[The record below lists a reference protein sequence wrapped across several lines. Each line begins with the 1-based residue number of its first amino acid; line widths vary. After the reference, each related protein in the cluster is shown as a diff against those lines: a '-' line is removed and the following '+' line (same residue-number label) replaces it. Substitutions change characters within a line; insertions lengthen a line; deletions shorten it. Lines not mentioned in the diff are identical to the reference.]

1 MQSVQVIESWYT
13 KNTKLYKIESIYE
26 LKGYLVNL
34 NKDLDI
40 ASAIQFSSDYEFKYF
55 DLKKINCEEIK
66 IRPENIFKLNF
77 LMIVK
82 TLNKY
87 FKNSNVNIEIQYEV
101 PGENDKLI
109 KKYNST
115 FKHDVYIKIS
125 NNNNY
130 YDIGLEYFETIHDR
144 IKDDDKLISSVVNLD
159 GYYIYEEKNNNYDSF
174 MREVIHNLLICTCA
188 LYHDPYTLSKI
199 NYFKNYK
206 ETKTLKKD
214 TILFNK
220 IMKWKKNNLVD
231 FELFFKDIIPTN
243 QETKQYYNFDE
254 FIEYLEEN
262 NINIK
267 LNNKNECE
275 YKYFIDIIIT
285 LDNNISTIICEYRKI
300 YTRTMD
306 ILLESQNQIIDFIE
320 KSSMKKKSIPLYIN
334 NFLRNHIQ
342 NYKQEDT
349 LSKAFES
356 LLTKFDNNSSIS
368 NIFKNLKL
376 Y

>member
-1 MQSVQVIESWYT
+1 MNSLQLIETWYT
-13 KNTKLYKIESIYE
+13 KNTKLYKIESINE
-26 LKGYLVNL
+26 LKVYLVNL

-55 DLKKINCEEIK
+55 DLVKINCEDIK

-87 FKNSNVNIEIQYEV
+87 FKNSLLNIEIQYEV

-144 IKDDDKLISSVVNLD
+144 IKDDDKEISSIVNLD
-159 GYYIYEEKNNNYDSF
+159 GYYVYEEKKNNYNDF
-174 MREVIHNLLICTCA
+174 MHEVIHNLLICTCA
-188 LYHDPYTLSKI
+188 LNDDPYTLSKI

-214 TILFNK
+214 TELFNK
-220 IMKWKKNNLVD
+220 IMKWKKNNLID
-231 FELFFKDIIPTN
+231 FELFFEDLRPKN
-243 QETKQYYNFDE
+243 QETQERYEYNE
-254 FIEYLEEN
+254 FIEYLEEL

-267 LNNKNECE
+267 FNNKNECG
-275 YKYFIDIIIT
+275 YKYFIDIIIN
-285 LDNNISTIICEYRKI
+285 LDNNISTGIYEYRKI

-306 ILLESQNQIIDFIE
+306 ILLESQSQIIDFIK
-320 KSSMKKKSIPLYIN
+320 KSNMKKKSIPLYIN

-342 NYKQEDT
+342 NYTSEYT
-349 LSKAFES
+349 LSKVLENLIS
-356 LLTKFDNNSSIS
+356 KFKNNPSIS
-368 NIFKNLKL
+368 NIFKNLKI

>member
-356 LLTKFDNNSSIS
+356 LLTKFNNNSSIS

>member
-1 MQSVQVIESWYT
+1 MNLQVIETWYI
-13 KNTKLYKIESIYE
+13 KNTKLYKIDSIIE
-26 LKGYLVNL
+26 LKIYLVNL
-34 NKDLDI
+34 NKDFDI

-55 DLKKINCEEIK
+55 DLLKINCEEIK

-87 FKNSNVNIEIQYEV
+87 FKDSLVNIEIKYEV

-115 FKHDVYIKIS
+115 YKHDIYIKIS

-144 IKDDDKLISSVVNLD
+144 IKDDDKEISSIVNLD
-159 GYYIYEEKNNNYDSF
+159 GYYVYEEKKNNYNDF
-174 MREVIHNLLICTCA
+174 MHEVIHNLLTCTCA
-188 LYHDPYTLSKI
+188 LNRDPYTLSKI

-206 ETKTLKKD
+206 ETRTLKTD
-214 TILFNK
+214 TELFNQ

-231 FELFFKDIIPTN
+231 FELFFNKLIPTN
-243 QETKQYYNFDE
+243 QETKELFEYDK
-254 FIEYLEEN
+254 FIEYLEEIH

-267 LNNKNECE
+267 FNNKNECE
-275 YKYFIDIIIT
+275 YRYFIDLIVN
-285 LDNNISTIICEYRKI
+285 LDNDMSTMIFNYKKI

-320 KSSMKKKSIPLYIN
+320 KSNMKKKSIPLYIN

-342 NYKQEDT
+342 NYTSEYT
-349 LSKAFES
+349 LSKVLEKLINKFENNPS
-356 LLTKFDNNSSIS
+356 LGT
-368 NIFKNLKL
+368 IFKNLKI